1 MQSEATITRR
11 RLTTPR
17 AAAIAGIL
25 FSLLL
30 ITSLVLIRQAVPSKP
45 EDAGEWLS
53 SNLGMVTIALNLV
66 PFAGIAFLW
75 FIGVV
80 RDRLGPYE
88 DRFFA
93 TVFLGSGLLF
103 LAMLFAAAAV
113 AGGILVMY
121 QAIPGQLIQSGIY
134 TFGRTVTY
142 EIMNVYTMKMA
153 GVFMIST
160 STLSFRTQIMPR
172 WMALLGFILALF
184 LILSLGFFYWAPLVF
199 PLWVLLISVYI
210 LIANLG
216 RSDQNPQPVIT
227 KGGEA

>member
-1 MQSEATITRR
+1 MEQSPTLVRS

-17 AAAIAGIL
+17 AAGIAGIL

-30 ITSLVLIRQAVPSKP
+30 LTSLTLIRISVPPKP
-45 EDAGEWLS
+45 EDAGDWLA
-53 SNLGMVTIALNLV
+53 NNARMVEIALNLL

-80 RDRLGPYE
+80 RDRLGELE

-103 LAMLFAAAAV
+103 LAMMFVSAAMTGSLIA
-113 AGGILVMY
+113 MY
-121 QAIPGQLIQSGIY
+121 GTTPAKLIESGIY
-134 TFGRTVTY
+134 TYGRTVIY

-160 STLSFRTQIMPR
+160 STISLRTGIFPR
-172 WMALLGFILALF
+172 WMTFLGLALALF
-184 LILSLGFFYWAPLVF
+184 LLFSLGFFSWAQLVF
-199 PLWVLLISVYI
+199 PLWVLLISVQI
-210 LIANLG
+210 LLTNLK
-216 RSDQNPQPVIT
+216 RSKNEPQQVIT
-227 KGGEA
+227 K

>member
-1 MQSEATITRR
+1 MNQEKSIIQARA
-11 RLTTPR
+11 TTPR

-30 ITSLVLIRQAVPSKP
+30 IASLVLVRISVPANP
-45 EDAGEWLS
+45 QDAGAWLS
-53 SNLGMVTIALNLV
+53 GGWKNVDLALNLL

-80 RDRLGPYE
+80 RDRLGQHE

-103 LAMLFAAAAV
+103 LAMLFTSAGI
-113 AGGILVMY
+113 AGGIISLY
-121 QAIPGQLIQSGIY
+121 GATPGMLIDSGIY

-153 GVFMIST
+153 GVFMIT
-160 STLSFRTQIMPR
+160 TCTLSLRTGIFPR
-172 WMALLGFILALF
+172 WMAFLGLVLALF
-184 LILSLGFFYWAPLVF
+184 LLLSTGSFYWAPLVF
-199 PLWVLLISVYI
+199 PLWVLMISVYI
-210 LIANLG
+210 LLVNLKRSKSQDANLTTQ
-216 RSDQNPQPVIT
+216 DNLQ
-227 KGGEA
+227 

>member
-1 MQSEATITRR
+1 
-11 RLTTPR
+11 LTTPR

-30 ITSLVLIRQAVPSKP
+30 IASLVLIRISVPADP
-45 EDAGEWLS
+45 QDAGEWLS
-53 SNLGMVTIALNLV
+53 GGWKKVSLALNLL

-80 RDRLGPYE
+80 RDRLGQNE
-88 DRFFA
+88 DRLFA

-103 LAMLFAAAAV
+103 LATLFTSAGI
-113 AGGILVMY
+113 AGGIMSLYGVT
-121 QAIPGQLIQSGIY
+121 PGMLIDSGIY

-153 GVFMIST
+153 GVFMIT
-160 STLSFRTQIMPR
+160 TCTLSLRTGIIPR
-172 WMALLGFILALF
+172 WMAFLGLVLALF
-184 LILSLGFFYWAPLVF
+184 LLLSTGSFYWAPLVF

-210 LIANLG
+210 LLANLKQ
-216 RSDQNPQPVIT
+216 SKSQDANLTTQDKFQ
-227 KGGEA
+227 